1 MIYSGKNWVDDPCGS
16 FGVNKASVSNHVIPV
31 WSRIGMG
38 LLSHVSQE
46 ESHMMV
52 EYKY

>member
-1 MIYSGKNWVDDPCGS
+1 MTP
-16 FGVNKASVSNHVIPV
+16 A

-46 ESHMMV
+46 ESHMM
-52 EYKY
+52 EGYKYGFLDLF

>member
-1 MIYSGKNWVDDPCGS
+1 MSD
-16 FGVNKASVSNHVIPV
+16 HVIPV

-46 ESHMMV
+46 ESHMIE